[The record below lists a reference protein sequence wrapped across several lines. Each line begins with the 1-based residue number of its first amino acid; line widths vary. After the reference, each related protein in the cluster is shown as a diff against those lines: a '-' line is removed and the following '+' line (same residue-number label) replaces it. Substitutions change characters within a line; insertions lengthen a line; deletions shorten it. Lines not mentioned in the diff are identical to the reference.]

1 MRYDDRLAT
10 ALRLTPV
17 GPGVARIQFR
27 QLLDLLGTMP
37 VEEQGDM
44 VDLAYMRLGELGGRI
59 ATAERAAI
67 LRQPGMRLRAPR
79 LVSALAGAEPV
90 VAHAALHAAQ
100 LTDEQWIDL
109 IPALPLASR
118 GMLGTRRDLGPGARA
133 LLARLGI
140 GDPALPS
147 GEKTEAPPPQT
158 EVQPEMKAAQPGAEA
173 PAPAETRPR
182 APRAPRYQPSTLPL
196 AEDTIGALVR
206 RIEAF
211 RQARENN
218 IAPDSARHAAPEKPA
233 AGQPVQAFDFA
244 SDGEGRIVW
253 AEARVAP
260 MVVGYGLGGNGPG
273 ANAVRLHQPFRAVSI
288 TLAGAPAIAGEWQVD
303 AVPRFDPLGGRYI
316 GHLGRFRRPVP
327 SPAAAAPTEPTRD
340 SEADRLRQLLHELRT
355 PVNAIQ
361 GFAEV
366 IQQQLFGP
374 TPHEYRALAAVVAAD
389 SALMLAGFEELDRY
403 ARLYSGTLALAAGE
417 CDLAA
422 TLDALAARL
431 RGLENGPV
439 FRLQGHER
447 PCPVALDGTETER
460 LCWRL
465 LATLAGNGA
474 AGEVLPIAM
483 AEAKGAFVARFT
495 LPQNLA
501 SLDDDALFHA
511 TTYMGAAHQANPPSG
526 AGMFGTGF
534 ALRLAAIEAR
544 AAGGALYRE
553 GPQILLTLPGLTMP
567 SVNLSHVNEGEPET
581 WKTPAA

>member
-17 GPGVARIQFR
+17 GQGVARIQFR
-27 QLLDLLGTMP
+27 QLLDLLGTLP
-37 VEEQGDM
+37 VEEQGEM
-44 VDLAYMRLGELGGRI
+44 VDLAYLRLGELGGRI
-59 ATAERAAI
+59 PAADRAAI
-67 LRQPGMRLRAPR
+67 LRQPGLRLRAPR
-79 LVSALAGAEPV
+79 LVAALAGAEPV
-90 VAHAALHAAQ
+90 VSLSALHAAQ
-100 LTDEQWIDL
+100 LSDEQWVDL

-118 GMLGTRRDLGPGARA
+118 GTLGMRRDLGPGARA

-140 GDPALPS
+140 GDPALASTAAPK
-147 GEKTEAPPPQT
+147 EPAPKVPEPMAQTPAPPP
-158 EVQPEMKAAQPGAEA
+158 A
-173 PAPAETRPR
+173 PARPPR
-182 APRAPRYQPSTLPL
+182 ASAYQSSSLP

-218 IAPDSARHAAPEKPA
+218 IAAEAARPAPPKKTRP
-233 AGQPVQAFDFA
+233 GQPIQSFDFA

-273 ANAVRLHQPFRAVSI
+273 ANAVRLHQPLRAVMI

-316 GHLGRFRRPVP
+316 GHLGRFRRPAAVAA
-327 SPAAAAPTEPTRD
+327 PAAPAVPAQD
-340 SEADRLRQLLHELRT
+340 SETDRLRQLLHELRT

-403 ARLYSGTLALAAGE
+403 ARLESGSLALARGE

-422 TLDALAARL
+422 ALDVLVSRLASDERGPALRL
-431 RGLENGPV
+431 E
-439 FRLQGHER
+439 GHER
-447 PCPVALDGTETER
+447 PCPVALDGTEAER

-465 LATLAGNGA
+465 LATLAGNGK
-474 AGEVLPIAM
+474 AGEAMPIRLEHRGDAVLADF
-483 AEAKGAFVARFT
+483 A
-495 LPQNLA
+495 LPQALA
-501 SLDDDALFHA
+501 GLNDEELFHGAVPA
-511 TTYMGAAHQANPPSG
+511 THQPG

-534 ALRLAAIEAR
+534 ALRLAAAEAR
-544 AAGGALYRE
+544 AAGGSLIRE
-553 GPQILLTLPGLTMP
+553 GQQLLLTLPGLTLP
-567 SVNLSHVNEGEPET
+567 IVNLSQVPENRPEACE
-581 WKTPAA
+581 TPVA

>member
-17 GPGVARIQFR
+17 GQGVARIQFR
-27 QLLDLLGTMP
+27 QLLDLLGTLP
-37 VEEQGDM
+37 VEEQGEM
-44 VDLAYMRLGELGGRI
+44 VDLAYIRLGELGGRI
-59 ATAERAAI
+59 PAADRAAI
-67 LRQPGMRLRAPR
+67 LRQPGLRLRAPR
-79 LVSALAGAEPV
+79 LVATLAGAEPV
-90 VAHAALHAAQ
+90 VSLAALHAAQ
-100 LTDEQWIDL
+100 LSDEQWVDL

-118 GMLGTRRDLGPGARA
+118 GTLGMRRDLGPGARA

-140 GDPALPS
+140 GDPAL
-147 GEKTEAPPPQT
+147 
-158 EVQPEMKAAQPGAEA
+158 AAA
-173 PAPAETRPR
+173 PASNTAAPEPVAAKPPAETRASSPPAPPPPAAPVSPPR
-182 APRAPRYQPSTLPL
+182 ASAYQTSAPV

-218 IAPDSARHAAPEKPA
+218 MAAEANRPAPPKKTKP
-233 AGQPVQAFDFA
+233 GQPIQSFDFA

-273 ANAVRLHQPFRAVSI
+273 ANAVRLHQPFRAVMV
-288 TLAGAPAIAGEWQVD
+288 TLSGAPAIAGEWQVD

-316 GHLGRFRRPVP
+316 GHLGRFRRPAMMAV
-327 SPAAAAPTEPTRD
+327 SPAPAAPAQD
-340 SEADRLRQLLHELRT
+340 SETDRLRQLLHELRT

-403 ARLYSGTLALAAGE
+403 ARLESGSLALARGE

-422 TLDALAARL
+422 ALDVLVSRLASDARAPALRL
-431 RGLENGPV
+431 E
-439 FRLQGHER
+439 GHER
-447 PCPVALDGTETER
+447 PRPVALDGTEAER

-465 LATLAGNGA
+465 LATLAGNGK
-474 AGEVLPIAM
+474 AGEPMAIRLEHRADTVLA
-483 AEAKGAFVARFT
+483 GFT
-495 LPQNLA
+495 LPQSLA
-501 SLDDDALFHA
+501 GLSDEELFH
-511 TTYMGAAHQANPPSG
+511 GAAPATHQPG

-534 ALRLAAIEAR
+534 ALRLAAAEAR
-544 AAGGALYRE
+544 AAGGSLTR
-553 GPQILLTLPGLTMP
+553 QHQQLLLTLPGLTLP
-567 SVNLSHVNEGEPET
+567 IVNLSQVPEIRPEACE
-581 WKTPAA
+581 TPVA